1 MDRGGEWEGGRRRG
15 TLIARAP
22 EMTSPVR
29 RTLSSVTSALAVR
42 NLWMYLER
50 KDCRAGTVAD
60 AVFTAFYSWP
70 VNGAVAFAGMG
81 SPWERWQSAGRENGG
96 RLIGRTGGSGQQ
108 RSEKGSGRG
117 ERTRGRKIEL
127 LKWRERAGISSERC
141 DDNQEGGGKTE
152 VLLREPP

>member
-1 MDRGGEWEGGRRRG
+1 MDRGEWEGGRRRG

-60 AVFTAFYSWP
+60 AEFTAFYSWR
-70 VNGAVAFAGMG
+70 VNGAVALGLCRDGKPMG
-81 SPWERWQSAGRENGG
+81 EVAIRREEEWGAAHWPDGRE
-96 RLIGRTGGSGQQ
+96 RT
-108 RSEKGSGRG
+108 
-117 ERTRGRKIEL
+117 T
-127 LKWRERAGISSERC
+127 A
-141 DDNQEGGGKTE
+141 
-152 VLLREPP
+152 